1 MEAAQIAALDLSAL
15 ADGIAKGEISSVR
28 ATGVALDRLES
39 VGHKLNALVRVDRDS
54 ALTAAETAD
63 KLRASGAALPAL
75 HGVPLAHKDLFY
87 RAGHLSGGGSKIR
100 HDFRADV
107 TATAIARLDA
117 AGALDVGRLQ
127 LAEFAMSP
135 TGYNESLGHA
145 RNPWNPAHVPGGS
158 SSGSGVAV
166 AARLVTAS
174 LGTDTG
180 GSLRHP
186 GAMCGLIG
194 LKPTWGLV
202 PSDGVM
208 PLAASLDCAGPLART
223 ARDAAQ
229 MLSIIAARDYLSD
242 IEAGIAGLRVAVPG
256 GYYRDLLHPEIA
268 AALSEAIKTLASRGA
283 IVSETAPPDM
293 ATINALMQLIMSVE
307 AATIHRRWLIERP
320 HDYAAQVRARIEPGL
335 YYPATRYVEALSL
348 RAQITA
354 EWISSCM
361 GDADLAL
368 LPAIAIPVPTIAAT
382 TEGDPADIAQV
393 IGQLTHCTRG
403 INYLGLPAASVPCGF
418 DSAGLPVAFQ
428 LVGRPH
434 HEATILRA
442 AQAYQGATDWHLRVP
457 AAAELN

>member
-1 MEAAQIAALDLSAL
+1 MQATQIAALDLSAL
-15 ADGIAKGEISSVR
+15 AKAIADGEVTSVE
-28 ATGVALDRLES
+28 ATAVALNRLVS
-39 VGHKLNALVRVDRDS
+39 IGHKLNAVVRLDNARAMD
-54 ALTAAETAD
+54 AAAAAD
-63 KLRASGAALPAL
+63 KLRASGAALPPL

-87 RAGHLSGGGSKIR
+87 RAGDLSGGGSKIR
-100 HDFRADV
+100 AEFRADV
-107 TATAIARLDA
+107 TSTAIARLDA
-117 AGALDVGRLQ
+117 AGALDLGRLQ

-135 TGYNESLGHA
+135 TGFNESLGHA

-186 GAMCGLIG
+186 GAMCGLVG

-202 PSDGVM
+202 PIDGVM
-208 PLAASLDCAGPLART
+208 PLSASLDCAGPLTRT
-223 ARDAAQ
+223 AKDAASI
-229 MLSIIAARDYLSD
+229 LSVIAGRDYLKGIDTS
-242 IEAGIAGLRVAVPG
+242 IAGLRIAVPG
-256 GYYRDLLHPEIA
+256 GYYRELLHPQITS
-268 AALSEAIKTLASRGA
+268 ALDEAVKTLTSLGTV
-283 IVSETAPPDM
+283 VSETTPPDM
-293 ATINALMQLIMSVE
+293 TLINALMQLVMSVE

-320 HDYAAQVRARIEPGL
+320 QDYADQVRARIEPGL

-348 RAQITA
+348 RAQLTEAWITA
-354 EWISSCM
+354 CI

-368 LPAIAIPVPTIAAT
+368 LPAISIPVPTIAAT
-382 TEGDPADIAQV
+382 TEGNPADVAGV

-418 DSAGLPVAFQ
+418 DNADLPIAFQ
-428 LVGRPH
+428 LVGRPYC
-434 HEATILRA
+434 EAIMLRA
-442 AQAYQGATDWHLRVP
+442 AHAYQSATDWHHRVP

>member
-1 MEAAQIAALDLSAL
+1 MQAKQIAALDLSAL
-15 ADGIAKGEISSVR
+15 AAAIAKGDVTSLE
-28 ATGVALDRLES
+28 ATAVALNRLDTI
-39 VGHKLNALVRVDRDS
+39 GGKLHAVVRLDRDR
-54 ALTAAETAD
+54 ALEAAARAD
-63 KLRASGAALPAL
+63 KLRASGAALPPL

-87 RAGHLSGGGSKIR
+87 RAGDLSGGGSKIR
-100 HDFRADV
+100 ADFRAEV
-107 TATAIARLDA
+107 TSTAIARLDA
-117 AGALDVGRLQ
+117 AGALDLGRLQ

-202 PSDGVM
+202 PTDGVM
-208 PLAASLDCAGPLART
+208 PLAASLDCSGALTRT
-223 ARDAAQ
+223 AEDAARI
-229 MLSIIAARDYLSD
+229 LSVIAARDYLSGL
-242 IEAGIAGLRVAVPG
+242 EAGVSGMRIAVPG
-256 GYYRDLLHPEIA
+256 GYYRELLHPEIA
-268 AALSEAIKTLASRGA
+268 SALDEAVRTLTSLGAA
-283 IVSETAPPDM
+283 VSETAPPDM
-293 ATINALMQLIMSVE
+293 ALVNALMQLVMSVE

-320 HDYAAQVRARIEPGL
+320 QDYADQVRARIEPGL

-348 RAQITA
+348 RAKITQ
-354 EWISSCM
+354 EWIGACM
-361 GDADLAL
+361 GDADLSL
-368 LPAIAIPVPTIAAT
+368 LPAISIPVPTIAAT
-382 TEGDPADIAQV
+382 TEGDPADVARV

-403 INYLGLPAASVPCGF
+403 INYLGLPGASVPCGF
-418 DSAGLPVAFQ
+418 DRAGLPIAFQ
-428 LVGRPH
+428 LVGRPYA
-434 HEATILRA
+434 EAAILRGT
-442 AQAYQGATDWHLRVP
+442 QAYQSATDWHRRIP

>member
-1 MEAAQIAALDLSAL
+1 MQAAQIAALDLGAL
-15 ADGIAKGEISSVR
+15 AGAIAKGEMSSVQ
-28 ATGVALDRLES
+28 ATSVALDRLDT
-39 VGHKLNALVRVDRDS
+39 VGRKLNAVVRLDRDAS
-54 ALTAAETAD
+54 LAAAEAAD
-63 KLRASGAALPAL
+63 RLRMSGAALPPL

-87 RAGHLSGGGSKIR
+87 RAGHLSGGGSTIR
-100 HDFRADV
+100 NDFRADV
-107 TATAIARLDA
+107 TATVIARLDA
-117 AGALDVGRLQ
+117 AGAIDIGRLQ

-135 TGYNESLGHA
+135 TGYNESFGHA

-202 PSDGVM
+202 PADGVM

-229 MLSIIAARDYLSD
+229 ILSVIAARDYLAGID
-242 IEAGIAGLRVAVPG
+242 AGIAGMRIAVPS

-268 AALSEAIKTLASRGA
+268 AALSEVVKVLTSLGAS
-283 IVSETAPPDM
+283 VSETAPPDM
-293 ATINALMQLIMSVE
+293 TLINALMQLIMSVE

-320 HDYAAQVRARIEPGL
+320 EDYADQVRARIEPGL

-354 EWISSCM
+354 EWIASCM
-361 GDADLAL
+361 GEADIAL
-368 LPAIAIPVPTIAAT
+368 LPAISIPVPTIAAT
-382 TEGDPADIAQV
+382 TEGDPDDVARI

-403 INYLGLPAASVPCGF
+403 INYLGLPGAAVPCGF
-418 DSAGLPVAFQ
+418 DSAGLPIAFQ
-428 LVGRPH
+428 LVGRPYS
-434 HEATILRA
+434 EATILRA
-442 AQAYQGATDWHLRVP
+442 AQAYQSATDWHRRVP
-457 AAAELN
+457 DAAELN

>member
-1 MEAAQIAALDLSAL
+1 MQVTQIAALDLSAL
-15 ADGIAKGEISSVR
+15 AKAIADGEVTSVE
-28 ATGVALDRLES
+28 ATTVALNRLVS
-39 VGHKLNALVRVDRDS
+39 IGHKLNAVVRLDNARAMD
-54 ALTAAETAD
+54 AAAAAD
-63 KLRASGAALPAL
+63 KLRASGAALPPL

-87 RAGHLSGGGSKIR
+87 RAGDLSGGGSRIR
-100 HDFRADV
+100 AEFRADV
-107 TATAIARLDA
+107 TSTAIARLDA
-117 AGALDVGRLQ
+117 AGALDLGRLQ

-135 TGYNESLGHA
+135 TGFNESLGHA

-202 PSDGVM
+202 PIDGVM
-208 PLAASLDCAGPLART
+208 PLSASLDCAGPLTRT
-223 ARDAAQ
+223 AKDAASI
-229 MLSIIAARDYLSD
+229 LSVIAGRDYLKGID
-242 IEAGIAGLRVAVPG
+242 TGIAGLRIAVPG
-256 GYYRDLLHPEIA
+256 GYYRELLHPQITS
-268 AALSEAIKTLASRGA
+268 ALDEAVKTLTSLGTV
-283 IVSETAPPDM
+283 VSETTPPDM
-293 ATINALMQLIMSVE
+293 TLINALIQLVMSVE

-320 HDYAAQVRARIEPGL
+320 QDYANQVRARIEPGL

-348 RAQITA
+348 RAQLAEAWITA
-354 EWISSCM
+354 CI

-368 LPAIAIPVPTIAAT
+368 LPAISIPVPTIAAT
-382 TEGDPADIAQV
+382 TEGNPADVAGV
-393 IGQLTHCTRG
+393 IGRLTHCTRG

-418 DSAGLPVAFQ
+418 DNAGLPIAFQ
-428 LVGRPH
+428 LVGRPYC
-434 HEATILRA
+434 EAIMLRA
-442 AQAYQGATDWHLRVP
+442 AHAYQSATDWHHRVP

>member
-1 MEAAQIAALDLSAL
+1 MQAAEIAALDLGAL
-15 ADGIAKGEISSVR
+15 AKAIADGEVTSVQ
-28 ATGVALDRLES
+28 ATTVALDRLAGI
-39 VGHKLNALVRVDRDS
+39 GHKLNAVVRLDDAR
-54 ALTAAETAD
+54 ALNAAAAAD
-63 KLRASGAALPAL
+63 KRRVSGAALPPL

-87 RAGHLSGGGSKIR
+87 RAGDLSGGGAKIR
-100 HDFRADV
+100 ENFRAEV
-107 TATAIARLDA
+107 TSTAIARLDA
-117 AGALDVGRLQ
+117 AGALDLGRLQ

-202 PSDGVM
+202 PTDGVM
-208 PLAASLDCAGPLART
+208 PLSASLDCSGPLTRT
-223 ARDAAQ
+223 AKDAAII
-229 MLSIIAARDYLSD
+229 LSVIAARDYLTG
-242 IEAGIAGLRVAVPG
+242 IGAGIAGLRIAVPG
-256 GYYRDLLHPEIA
+256 GYYRELLHPEIA
-268 AALSEAIKTLASRGA
+268 AALDEAIRTLTALGA
-283 IVSETAPPDM
+283 TISETAPPDM
-293 ATINALMQLIMSVE
+293 ALINALMQLVMSVE
-307 AATIHRRWLIERP
+307 AATIHRPWLIERP
-320 HDYAAQVRARIEPGL
+320 QDYADQVRARIEPGL

-348 RAQITA
+348 RAQLTEA
-354 EWISSCM
+354 WVASCI

-368 LPAIAIPVPTIAAT
+368 LPAISIPVPTTAAT
-382 TEGDPADIAQV
+382 TEGDPADVARV

-403 INYLGLPAASVPCGF
+403 INYLGLPGASVPSGF

-428 LVGRPH
+428 LIGRPYS
-434 HEATILRA
+434 EATMLRTA
-442 AQAYQGATDWHLRVP
+442 HAYQGATDWHLRAP
-457 AAAELN
+457 AAAELH

>member
-1 MEAAQIAALDLSAL
+1 MQAAQIAALDLGAL
-15 ADGIAKGEISSVR
+15 ANAIAKGEITSVA
-28 ATGVALDRLES
+28 ATTVALDRLDDI
-39 VGHKLNALVRVDRDS
+39 GRKLNALVRLDRAG
-54 ALTAAETAD
+54 ALAAAEAAD
-63 KLRASGAALPAL
+63 RLRASGAALPPL

-87 RAGHLSGGGSKIR
+87 RKGHLSGGGSKIR

-107 TATAIARLDA
+107 TATVIARLDA
-117 AGALDVGRLQ
+117 AGALDIGRLQ

-186 GAMCGLIG
+186 GAMCGLVG

-202 PSDGVM
+202 PAEGVM

-229 MLSIIAARDYLSD
+229 VLSVITARDYLSRID
-242 IEAGIAGLRVAVPG
+242 TGIAGLRIAVPG
-256 GYYRDLLHPEIA
+256 GYYRELLHPEIN
-268 AALSEAIKTLASRGA
+268 AALGEAVKVLTSLGA
-283 IVSETAPPDM
+283 IMAETAPPDM

-320 HDYAAQVRARIEPGL
+320 QDYADQVRARIEPGL
-335 YYPATRYVEALSL
+335 FYPATRYVEALSL

-354 EWISSCM
+354 DWIASCM
-361 GDADLAL
+361 GDADLSL
-368 LPAIAIPVPTIAAT
+368 LPAISIPAPTIAAT
-382 TEGDPADIAQV
+382 TEGDPADVARV

-403 INYLGLPAASVPCGF
+403 INYLGLPGASVPCGF
-418 DSAGLPVAFQ
+418 DAAGLPIAFQ

-434 HEATILRA
+434 SEATILRTA
-442 AQAYQGATDWHLRVP
+442 HAYQDATDWHHRVP